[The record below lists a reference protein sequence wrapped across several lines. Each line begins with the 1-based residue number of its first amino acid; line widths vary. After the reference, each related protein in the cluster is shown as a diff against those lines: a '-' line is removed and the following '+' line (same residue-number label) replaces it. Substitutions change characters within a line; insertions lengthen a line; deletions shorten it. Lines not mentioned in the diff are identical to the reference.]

1 MRTKTMNWTTLNPLR
16 WRKDFL
22 LLLLGGFAVVWITF
36 IDTYSI
42 VTRLKLNRDKN
53 DLIRKTEQLQLET
66 KELEKKIQHLKSDP
80 QVIEK
85 IAREEFG
92 MKKPKETVYRIKYE

>member
-1 MRTKTMNWTTLNPLR
+1 MNWTTLNPLR

>member
-1 MRTKTMNWTTLNPLR
+1 MNWTTLNPLR

-22 LLLLGGFAVVWITF
+22 LLLLGGFILVWITF
-36 IDTYSI
+36 IDTYSL

-66 KELEKKIQHLKSDP
+66 KELEKKIKQLKNDP
-80 QVIEK
+80 RVIEK
-85 IAREEFG
+85 IAREEYG
-92 MKKPKETVYRIKYE
+92 MKKPNETVYRIKYE

>member
-1 MRTKTMNWTTLNPLR
+1 MNWTTLNPLR

-22 LLLLGGFAVVWITF
+22 LLLLGGFIVVWIMF

-42 VTRLKLNRDKN
+42 MTRLKLNREKN

-66 KELEKKIQHLKSDP
+66 KELEKKIKHLKTDP

-85 IAREEFG
+85 IAREEYG
-92 MKKPKETVYRIKYE
+92 MKKPNETVYRIQYE

>member
-1 MRTKTMNWTTLNPLR
+1 
-16 WRKDFL
+16 
-22 LLLLGGFAVVWITF
+22 
-36 IDTYSI
+36 
-42 VTRLKLNRDKN
+42 LKLNRDKN

-66 KELEKKIQHLKSDP
+66 KELEKKIQYLKSDP

-85 IAREEFG
+85 IAREEYG